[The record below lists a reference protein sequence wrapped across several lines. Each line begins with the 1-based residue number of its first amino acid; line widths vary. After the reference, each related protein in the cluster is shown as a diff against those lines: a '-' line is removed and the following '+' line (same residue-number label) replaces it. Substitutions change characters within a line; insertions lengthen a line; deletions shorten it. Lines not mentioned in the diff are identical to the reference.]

1 MLCFSVKLIAWSS
14 PLCFIVLSTL
24 FLFLNKRL
32 FSGETKIKWSQ
43 SEKKTK
49 KRKKI
54 VCAWRKL
61 TFKNLNS
68 DFMIFGH
75 DVAFISTTI
84 VINSVLQSYF
94 FIATAKLVSN
104 YICVKYLIN
113 SYIYLRWCNFNQR
126 VWPEIPLSDQHY
138 QAGLDRAPSKFEDFW
153 KFLLNSAK
161 GCQHFI
167 LIFSISVSLWFYF
180 FAFFWFTL
188 CFFFP
193 HQKTIFHCVWI
204 VFIALKVI

>member
-153 KFLLNSAK
+153 QFLLNSAK

-167 LIFSISVSLWFYF
+167 LIFFISVSLWFLF
-180 FAFFWFTL
+180 FCLFL
-188 CFFFP
+188 IYSVFFFSSSENN
-193 HQKTIFHCVWI
+193 FWLRLNC
-204 VFIALKVI
+204 FL

>member
-43 SEKKTK
+43 SDKKTK

-84 VINSVLQSYF
+84 VINSVLQSSF
-94 FIATAKLVSN
+94 FIATAKLLSN

-113 SYIYLRWCNFNQR
+113 SYIYLRWCNFNKR
-126 VWPEIPLSDQHY
+126 VWNTALRSTLSGWLGQSSVKIWRF
-138 QAGLDRAPSKFEDFW
+138 LKISLKFSKRLSALHTY
-153 KFLLNSAK
+153 LL
-161 GCQHFI
+161 H
-167 LIFSISVSLWFYF
+167 
-180 FAFFWFTL
+180 L
-188 CFFFP
+188 CFSLVLFFCLFL
-193 HQKTIFHCVWI
+193 IYS
-204 VFIALKVI
+204 VFFFSSSENNFWLRLNCFL

>member
-43 SEKKTK
+43 SGKKTK

-68 DFMIFGH
+68 DFMIFEH

-84 VINSVLQSYF
+84 VINSVLQSSF
-94 FIATAKLVSN
+94 FIATAKLLSN

-138 QAGLDRAPSKFEDFW
+138 RAGLDRAPSKFEDFW

-161 GCQHFI
+161 GCQLFI
-167 LIFSISVSLWFYF
+167 LIFLISVSLWFYF
-180 FAFFWFTL
+180 LSFSDLL
-188 CFFFP
+188 CVFFF
-193 HQKTIFHCVWI
+193 
-204 VFIALKVI
+204 FIRKQFFTAFELFL

>member
-14 PLCFIVLSTL
+14 PLRFIVLSTP

-153 KFLLNSAK
+153 QFLLNSAK

-167 LIFSISVSLWFYF
+167 LIFFISVSLWFLF
-180 FAFFWFTL
+180 FCLFL
-188 CFFFP
+188 IYSVFFFFLIRK
-193 HQKTIFHCVWI
+193 QFFTAFEL
-204 VFIALKVI
+204 FL

>member
-138 QAGLDRAPSKFEDFW
+138 QAGLDRAPSKRFLKISL
-153 KFLLNSAK
+153 KFSKRLSALHTYLL
-161 GCQHFI
+161 H
-167 LIFSISVSLWFYF
+167 
-180 FAFFWFTL
+180 L
-188 CFFFP
+188 CFSLVLFFCLFL
-193 HQKTIFHCVWI
+193 IYS
-204 VFIALKVI
+204 VFFFSSSENNFWLRLNCFL